1 MYIRQP
7 TEATSYMDKGVEIR
21 TLYTAVDKLKTTGY
35 MSDVDEDVYNTDL
48 TNSGR
53 NLTIEIEP

>member
-1 MYIRQP
+1 M
-7 TEATSYMDKGVEIR
+7 EIR